1 MAIALSEINFRRAFR
16 QAGHQDSELK
26 FKTPWYPV
34 IPWAAFIM
42 SLLSCVLII
51 FDPNQRVALLYM
63 VPFIAV
69 CYGVYY
75 RKKLFKHH

>member
-1 MAIALSEINFRRAFR
+1 MVSSHPLGRLHLEFT
-16 QAGHQDSELK
+16 L
-26 FKTPWYPV
+26 
-34 IPWAAFIM
+34 
-42 SLLSCVLII
+42 VLII

-75 RKKLFKHH
+75 RKKFFKRH